1 MRAIRFD
8 QPRVV
13 SLVDT
18 PPPPPPGPG
27 EAQVRTCRMGVCG
40 TDIGGYLGKFPFF
53 SYPRIPGHELGVEVV
68 AVGHGVRN
76 VQPGDR
82 CAVEPY
88 MNCGTCF
95 ACRNGS
101 SNCCVR
107 LEVIGVMC
115 DGGLRERFNVR
126 ADKLHASGRLSFEQ
140 LALVETLAI
149 GCHAVDRGSAKP
161 GEATLVIGA
170 GPIGLSVI
178 EFARLRGARL
188 AVMDLSQDRL
198 DFCKRTY
205 GIDGGIIPRDDGSEL
220 DAVHAFTNG
229 DGFPL
234 VFDATGH
241 PGSMVGALR
250 YLAPTGRL
258 VYVGITSQPLT
269 FMQATL
275 HKPEVTLLASR
286 NALPKDFPLI
296 IDLIERGKID
306 TTPWITRRLPF
317 ADVPTGFA
325 ELAVPRPGMI
335 KTIIDVAS

>member
-1 MRAIRFD
+1 LKTVVFD
-8 QPRVV
+8 KPKSVV
-13 SLVDT
+13 LTQT
-18 PPPPPPGPG
+18 PAPPPPGPG
-27 EAQVRTCRMGVCG
+27 EAQVRTHRVGVCG

-68 AVGHGVRN
+68 AVGEGVRN
-76 VQPGDR
+76 VKVGDR
-82 CAVEPY
+82 CSVEPY

-95 ACRNGS
+95 ACRHGN

-115 DGGLRERFNVR
+115 DGGLRERFNIR
-126 ADKLHASGRLSFEQ
+126 ADKLHVSHQLSFEQ

-149 GCHAVDRGSAKP
+149 GCHAVDRGGAKQ
-161 GEATLVIGA
+161 GEDMLVIGA

-178 EFARLRGARL
+178 EFARIKGARL

-205 GIDGGIIPRDDGSEL
+205 GIECGIVPRDDGSAIEQ
-220 DAVHAFTNG
+220 ARAFTHG

-234 VFDATGH
+234 IVDATGH
-241 PGSMVGALR
+241 PGSMAGALA

-269 FMQATL
+269 FTHVSM
-275 HKPEVTLLASR
+275 HKPEASILASR
-286 NALPKDFPLI
+286 NALPKDFPFI
-296 IDLIERGKID
+296 IDLIERGVLD
-306 TTPWITRRLPF
+306 TTPWITRRMSLGE
-317 ADVPTGFA
+317 VPTGFGDLVTPA
-325 ELAVPRPGMI
+325 PGAI
-335 KTIIDVAS
+335 KTIIDMDA

>member
-1 MRAIRFD
+1 MKTIRFES
-8 QPRVV
+8 PKVV
-13 SLVDT
+13 NLVDT
-18 PPPPPPGPG
+18 SPPPPPGLG
-27 EAQVRTCRMGVCG
+27 EVQVRTWRMGVCG

-68 AVGHGVRN
+68 AVGEGVQN
-76 VQPGDR
+76 VQVGDR

-88 MNCGTCF
+88 MNCGSCF
-95 ACRNGS
+95 ACRHGS
-101 SNCCVR
+101 GNCCVR

-115 DGGLRERFNVR
+115 DGGLRERFNIR
-126 ADKLHASGRLSFEQ
+126 ADKLHASSRLSYEQ

-149 GCHAVDRGSAKP
+149 GCHAVDRGVAKP

-198 DFCKRTY
+198 DFCKRVY
-205 GIDGGIIPRDDGSEL
+205 GIDCGILPLDDGSEL
-220 DAVHAFTNG
+220 DAVKAFTNS

-241 PGSMVGALR
+241 PGSMVGALK

-258 VYVGITSQPLT
+258 VYVGITAQPLM

-286 NALPKDFPLI
+286 NALPKDFPFI
-296 IDLIERGKID
+296 IDLIENGKID

-317 ADVPTGFA
+317 EYVPTAFA
-325 ELAVPRPGMI
+325 ELAVPQPGMI
-335 KTIIDVAS
+335 KTIIDVAA

>member
-1 MRAIRFD
+1 MKTIRFD
-8 QPRVV
+8 DPKVV
-13 SLVDT
+13 SLIQT
-18 PPPPPPGPG
+18 PEPPSPGPG
-27 EAQVRTCRMGVCG
+27 EVQVCTHCMGVCG

-68 AVGHGVRN
+68 AVGEGVRN
-76 VQPGDR
+76 VKVGDT

-88 MNCGTCF
+88 MNCGSCF
-95 ACRNGS
+95 ACRHGS

-115 DGGLRERFNVR
+115 DGGLRERFNIR
-126 ADKLHASGRLSFEQ
+126 ADKLHVSGRLSFEQ

-149 GCHAVDRGSAKP
+149 GCHAVHRGAAKP

-188 AVMDLSQDRL
+188 AVMDLSQERL
-198 DFCKRTY
+198 DFCKRVY
-205 GIDGGIIPRDDGSEL
+205 GIDCGIVPRDDGSEL
-220 DAVHAFTNG
+220 DAVQAFTSG

-241 PGSMVGALR
+241 PGSMVGALQ

-269 FMQATL
+269 FMQASL

-286 NALPKDFPLI
+286 NALPNDFPFI
-296 IDLIERGKID
+296 IDLIEQGKID
-306 TTPWITRRLPF
+306 TAPWITRRLPF
-317 ADVPTGFA
+317 DEVPTGFA
-325 ELAVPRPGMI
+325 DLAVPHPDMI
-335 KTIIDVAS
+335 KTIINVAP

>member
-1 MRAIRFD
+1 MRTIRFD
-8 QPRVV
+8 RPQVV

-68 AVGHGVRN
+68 AVGEGVRN

-95 ACRNGS
+95 ACRHGS

-115 DGGLRERFNVR
+115 DGGLRERFNIR
-126 ADKLHASGRLSFEQ
+126 ADKLHASTRLSFEQ

-149 GCHAVDRGSAKP
+149 GCHAVDRGEAKP

-198 DFCKRTY
+198 DFCNRVY
-205 GIDGGIIPRDDGSEL
+205 GIDCGIIPRDDGSEL
-220 DAVHAFTNG
+220 DAVQAFTNG
-229 DGFPL
+229 DGFP
-234 VFDATGH
+234 
-241 PGSMVGALR
+241 
-250 YLAPTGRL
+250 L

-286 NALPKDFPLI
+286 NALPKDFPFI
-296 IDLIERGKID
+296 IDLIENGQID